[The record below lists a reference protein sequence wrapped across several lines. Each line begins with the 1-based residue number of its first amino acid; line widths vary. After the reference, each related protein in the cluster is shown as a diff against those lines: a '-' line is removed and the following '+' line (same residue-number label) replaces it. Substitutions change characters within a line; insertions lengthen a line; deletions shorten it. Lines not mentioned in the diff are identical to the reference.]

1 MSKSSIAIVA
11 LVLGTALSST
21 ALARGGGGGYGGGGY
36 GGGGGYAGGGGY
48 GGYGGGRFGGNGY
61 VEGSHFGGGRF
72 SGERDFGGVQ
82 GYAPAHFGGGHHGGP
97 RFSSHDVSRRGLSSG
112 HAFASHQG
120 PNSGPTRHA
129 AAGPANVRDAM
140 NALSNAHALRNGL
153 LGDPAARAQAT
164 AASALAGWHGG
175 RDGWWRHRDGGYGWV
190 GPLFWPFAYD
200 DLYGYT
206 IWGDT
211 GFWDYGYGDIF
222 AGIFSPYG
230 YDDLSRYAA
239 PLQDG
244 SRQGTADAAAPR
256 RHDSRQDMAD
266 TAAPRRGGP
275 RQDTA
280 DTTAPRPDGSR
291 HETADMAAQR
301 RDGPRQDTAD
311 TTAPRPDGSRHDMAD
326 TAARRRDGPRQD
338 MADTAAPRPDSS
350 RREVAD
356 TAAPRRDGPRQDT
369 ADTAAPRPDGSRQD
383 MADTAAP
390 RRHDSRHDT
399 AAPRQDG
406 PRQDTADATA
416 QRPDGSRHDMADTA
430 APRRDGPRQDMAD
443 TTAPRRGDS
452 RHDTVGT
459 AAPPRDDRRH
469 DPVGTAGPL
478 SPMCGED
485 SRAFAG
491 LPVNQIQHAIGPTQ
505 AQRAALDELDN
516 ASVQAARAILE
527 GCPREVALTA
537 PGRLAAMQQRIEA
550 MISAVTIVQPPLARL
565 YELLDRTQK
574 ARFNALAEGP
584 RKTSGST
591 PSRNCGA
598 DLAAALDW
606 PADDLETRLHPSD
619 VQRTALNA
627 LRDAAAD
634 AADMLRT
641 GCKGLN
647 ASTPPARL
655 AATAKRLQVI
665 LEALTPVRSALD
677 EFYATLND
685 EQKARFEGIGRQRP
699 PAS

>member
-244 SRQGTADAAAPR
+244 SRQGTADAAPR

-326 TAARRRDGPRQD
+326 TAAR
-338 MADTAAPRPDSS
+338 
-350 RREVAD
+350 
-356 TAAPRRDGPRQDT
+356 
-369 ADTAAPRPDGSRQD
+369 
-383 MADTAAP
+383 
-390 RRHDSRHDT
+390 
-399 AAPRQDG
+399 
-406 PRQDTADATA
+406 
-416 QRPDGSRHDMADTA
+416 
-430 APRRDGPRQDMAD
+430 RRDGPRQDMAD

>member
-1 MSKSSIAIVA
+1 
-11 LVLGTALSST
+11 
-21 ALARGGGGGYGGGGY
+21 
-36 GGGGGYAGGGGY
+36 
-48 GGYGGGRFGGNGY
+48 
-61 VEGSHFGGGRF
+61 
-72 SGERDFGGVQ
+72 
-82 GYAPAHFGGGHHGGP
+82 
-97 RFSSHDVSRRGLSSG
+97 
-112 HAFASHQG
+112 
-120 PNSGPTRHA
+120 
-129 AAGPANVRDAM
+129 M

-175 RDGWWRHRDGGYGWV
+175 HDGWWRHRDGGYGWV

-211 GFWDYGYGDIF
+211 GFWDYGYGDIY

-244 SRQGTADAAAPR
+244 SRQGAADAAAPR
-256 RHDSRQDMAD
+256 RHDSRRD
-266 TAAPRRGGP
+266 T
-275 RQDTA
+275 
-280 DTTAPRPDGSR
+280 
-291 HETADMAAQR
+291 
-301 RDGPRQDTAD
+301 
-311 TTAPRPDGSRHDMAD
+311 
-326 TAARRRDGPRQD
+326 
-338 MADTAAPRPDSS
+338 
-350 RREVAD
+350 AD

-390 RRHDSRHDT
+390 RRDGPRQDMADT
-399 AAPRQDG
+399 AAQRRDG
-406 PRQDTADATA
+406 PRQDTAD
-416 QRPDGSRHDMADTA
+416 TA
-430 APRRDGPRQDMAD
+430 APHRDGPRQDMAD
-443 TTAPRRGDS
+443 TTAPRRDDS

-565 YELLDRTQK
+565 YALLDRTQK

>member
-1 MSKSSIAIVA
+1 
-11 LVLGTALSST
+11 
-21 ALARGGGGGYGGGGY
+21 
-36 GGGGGYAGGGGY
+36 
-48 GGYGGGRFGGNGY
+48 
-61 VEGSHFGGGRF
+61 
-72 SGERDFGGVQ
+72 
-82 GYAPAHFGGGHHGGP
+82 
-97 RFSSHDVSRRGLSSG
+97 
-112 HAFASHQG
+112 
-120 PNSGPTRHA
+120 
-129 AAGPANVRDAM
+129 
-140 NALSNAHALRNGL
+140 
-153 LGDPAARAQAT
+153 
-164 AASALAGWHGG
+164 
-175 RDGWWRHRDGGYGWV
+175 
-190 GPLFWPFAYD
+190 
-200 DLYGYT
+200 
-206 IWGDT
+206 
-211 GFWDYGYGDIF
+211 
-222 AGIFSPYG
+222 
-230 YDDLSRYAA
+230 
-239 PLQDG
+239 
-244 SRQGTADAAAPR
+244 
-256 RHDSRQDMAD
+256 
-266 TAAPRRGGP
+266 
-275 RQDTA
+275 
-280 DTTAPRPDGSR
+280 
-291 HETADMAAQR
+291 
-301 RDGPRQDTAD
+301 
-311 TTAPRPDGSRHDMAD
+311 
-326 TAARRRDGPRQD
+326 
-338 MADTAAPRPDSS
+338 
-350 RREVAD
+350 
-356 TAAPRRDGPRQDT
+356 
-369 ADTAAPRPDGSRQD
+369 
-383 MADTAAP
+383 
-390 RRHDSRHDT
+390 
-399 AAPRQDG
+399 
-406 PRQDTADATA
+406 
-416 QRPDGSRHDMADTA
+416 
-430 APRRDGPRQDMAD
+430 
-443 TTAPRRGDS
+443 
-452 RHDTVGT
+452 
-459 AAPPRDDRRH
+459 
-469 DPVGTAGPL
+469 
-478 SPMCGED
+478 MCGED

-565 YELLDRTQK
+565 YALLDRTQK